1 MNNRTLIYAR
11 VSQWTKPDKLNKQ
24 LDKVREHCKIHNYN
38 VIHEIS
44 EITNERRSNRSA
56 IRTIKDMIDQN
67 KVDLIVSENRNI
79 LFHNDE
85 DLEEFVKYADAK
97 GVLVVTET
105 ELLNKMLHLP
115 RQLQSNHHAMKFD

>member
-11 VSQWTKPDKLNKQ
+11 VSQWTKPDKLNNQ
-24 LDKVREHCKIHNYN
+24 LEKVREHCKIHNYN

-67 KVDLIVSENRNI
+67 KIDIIMSEGRDI

-85 DLEEFVKYADAK
+85 DLEGFVKYADDR
-97 GVLVVTET
+97 GVLVITRT
-105 ELLNKMLHLP
+105 ELLNKMLHVP
-115 RQLQSNHHAMKFD
+115 GISSQITMK

>member
-1 MNNRTLIYAR
+1 MYRTLIYAR
-11 VSQWTKPDKLNKQ
+11 ASQWTKPDKLNKQ
-24 LDKVREHCKIHNYN
+24 LEKMRDYCRIHGYD
-38 VIHEIS
+38 VVHEIF
-44 EITNERRSNRSA
+44 EITNERKSNRAA

-67 KVDLIVSENRNI
+67 KVDLIVSENRYI

-85 DLEEFVKYADAK
+85 DLEEFVKYADDK

-115 RQLQSNHHAMKFD
+115 RQYRPDHYSMKFY

>member
-11 VSQWTKPDKLNKQ
+11 VSQWTKPDKLNNQ
-24 LDKVREHCKIHNYN
+24 FEKVREHCKIHNYN

-67 KVDLIVSENRNI
+67 KIDIIMAEGRDI

-85 DLEEFVKYADAK
+85 DLEGFVKYADDR
-97 GVLVVTET
+97 GVLVITRT
-105 ELLNKMLHLP
+105 ELLNKMLHVP
-115 RQLQSNHHAMKFD
+115 GISSQITMK